1 MVESETEDRK
11 NASAAAQR
19 VQVHECSA
27 ERERERKM
35 CNNCETTL
43 RCYKYNLFLM
53 TTVYVPVNIA
63 DVFVDATNGLVKMFN
78 SNDMASTEWKKQ
90 KTYTLNIT
98 IFTSG

>member
-1 MVESETEDRK
+1 
-11 NASAAAQR
+11 
-19 VQVHECSA
+19 
-27 ERERERKM
+27 
-35 CNNCETTL
+35 
-43 RCYKYNLFLM
+43 M